1 VLGERDAGRQE
12 CVIAPAFGAVCGLC
26 QSRFRE
32 GDAVKT
38 VWRRGRVV
46 GKRTL
51 GFNAHLGC
59 FGQLLPGDL
68 TRLFGC
74 LERRL
79 TLPLAVLNG
88 QRVDLGRGLRLAKGI
103 GVGDGG

>member
-1 VLGERDAGRQE
+1 M
-12 CVIAPAFGAVCGLC
+12 VIAPAFGAICGLC
-26 QSRFRE
+26 HLRFLE
-32 GDAVKT
+32 GDQVKT
-38 VWRRGRVV
+38 VWRRGAVV
-46 GKRTL
+46 GERTL

-68 TRLFGC
+68 TTIFRA

-88 QRVDLGRGLRLAKGI
+88 CRIDLGRGLRLAKGE
-103 GVGDGG
+103 GVDDDA